1 MVKVKTSEL
10 IGPALDWAVAK
21 CKGFN
26 PVFTR
31 HYVTPSH
38 VEDPKKVCIP
48 ASSWVQ
54 PFEPSTNWAQ
64 CGPIIDRE
72 RIDLSFESGG
82 RAGWTAYPAGDTGDE
97 TLYGTGPAPQIA
109 AMRCYVASKLG
120 DEVEVPK
127 ELT

>member
-1 MVKVKTSEL
+1 MKTIKVADAL
-10 IGPALDWAVAK
+10 GPTLDWLAAK
-21 CKGFN
+21 CEGKNGVLHDDGITRCIVVAAPSGVYKG
-26 PVFTR
+26 R
-31 HYVTPSH
+31 YS
-38 VEDPKKVCIP
+38 
-48 ASSWVQ
+48 
-54 PFEPSTNWAQ
+54 PSTDWAQ

-120 DEVEVPK
+120 DTAEVPD
-127 ELT
+127 ELAPAL